1 MVKNKTQLTWR
12 KAKKIIPGGNMLLS
26 KRPEIFLP
34 NKWPAYF
41 KKADGCF
48 VTDLDNKRYL
58 DMSLMGVGT
67 CVLGYSNKEVDRA
80 VAENIKKGNMSTLNC
95 EEEYLLA
102 KKLLKI
108 NKWADMI
115 KLARTGGEA
124 NAIAIRI
131 ARAACAPRKQ
141 NIAICGYHGWHD
153 WYLSANIKNKKN
165 LDKHLLTGLS
175 TKGVPNNL
183 KGTVYPFNFNSISEL
198 TNIVEKNDVGIIKM
212 EIFRSNPPTKE
223 FIETIKYLKK
233 KHKLILIFDECTS
246 GFRETYGGLHKKYN
260 IFPDICIYGKA
271 MGNGYGITG
280 VVGTKDIMDNAQKT
294 FISSTFWTE
303 RVGPTAALKTLEIME
318 KVKSWETISKKGKIF
333 KKRLNKLGKK
343 YNLPL
348 KVVGSLGIPS
358 FNFESDDNL
367 KYKTFITQEMLK
379 SNILAS
385 NVFYISIKHDIKKFN
400 YYFDCLEPIF
410 HKIADCEEGGRKISK
425 LLEGP
430 VCHSTFQRL
439 N

>member
-1 MVKNKTQLTWR
+1 VVKNKTQQTWK

-41 KKADGCF
+41 KKAKGCL
-48 VTDLDNKRYL
+48 VTDLDNKTYL

-67 CVLGYSNKEVDRA
+67 CVLGYSNEQVDKA
-80 VAENIKKGNMSTLNC
+80 VANSINKGNMSTLNC
-95 EEEYLLA
+95 EEEYLLS

-108 NKWADMI
+108 NKWAAMV

-124 NAIAIRI
+124 NAIAVRI
-131 ARAACAPRKQ
+131 ARAASNPKKQ

-165 LDKHLLTGLS
+165 LDKHLLSGLS

-183 KGTVYPFNFNSISEL
+183 KGTVHPFNFNNISEF
-198 TNIVEKNDVGIIKM
+198 TKVIKKNNIGIVKM

-223 FIETIKYLKK
+223 FIDTINYLRE
-233 KHKLILIFDECTS
+233 KHKFILIFDECTS
-246 GFRETYGGLHKKYN
+246 GFRETYGGLHKKFN

-271 MGNGYGITG
+271 MGNGYGITA
-280 VVGTKDIMDNAQKT
+280 VVGKKNIMDNAQQT

-318 KVKSWETISKKGKIF
+318 KIKSWKTVSSKGKYF
-333 KKRLNKLGKK
+333 KKRLNNLAQK
-343 YNLPL
+343 YELPINIF
-348 KVVGSLGIPS
+348 GSNGIPS
-358 FNFESDDNL
+358 FNFDSKNNL

-379 SNILAS
+379 KNILAS
-385 NVFYISIKHDIKKFN
+385 NVVYISVMHNLEKFN
-400 YYFDCLEPIF
+400 NYFESIEKIF
-410 HKIADCEEGGRKISK
+410 EKIADCEKGYKIDK

-430 VCHSTFQRL
+430 VCHTTFQRL

>member
-1 MVKNKTQLTWR
+1 MVKNKTQLLWK

-41 KKADGCF
+41 KEAKGCY
-48 VTDLDNKRYL
+48 VTDLDGKKYL

-67 CVLGYSNKEVDRA
+67 CVLGYSNDDVDKA
-80 VAENIKKGNMSTLNC
+80 VIKNIKKGNMSTLNC

-102 KKLLKI
+102 QKILKL

-115 KLARTGGEA
+115 KFARTGGEA
-124 NAIAIRI
+124 NAIAVRI
-131 ARAACAPRKQ
+131 ARAACSKNKQ

-165 LDKHLLTGLS
+165 LDQHLLSGLS
-175 TKGVPNNL
+175 TKGVPDSL
-183 KGTVYPFNFNSISEL
+183 KGTIYPFSFNNVEEL
-198 TNIVEKNDVGIIKM
+198 TRIVEKKSIGIVKM
-212 EIFRSNPPTKE
+212 EVFRSNPPSKD
-223 FIETIKYLKK
+223 FLSAIKQLKK
-233 KHKLILIFDECTS
+233 KHKFILVFDECTS
-246 GFRETYGGLHKKYN
+246 GFRETYGGIHKKFK
-260 IFPDICIYGKA
+260 IFPDICVYGKA
-271 MGNGYGITG
+271 LGNGYGITAI
-280 VVGTKDIMDNAQKT
+280 VGTKKVMDNAQKT

-318 KVKSWETISKKGKIF
+318 KTKSWETISRKGKNF
-333 KKRLNKLGKK
+333 KKKLTDLGLK
-343 YNLPL
+343 YSLPL
-348 KVVGSLGIPS
+348 NVFGSDGIPA
-358 FNFESDDNL
+358 FNFDSKNNL

-385 NVFYISIKHDIKKFN
+385 NVIYICVKHDLKKFN
-400 YYFDCLEPIF
+400 DYFECLDKIF
-410 HKIADCEEGGRKISK
+410 QKITECEKGYKIDK
-425 LLEGP
+425 FLEGP
-430 VCHSTFQRL
+430 VCHTTFQRL

>member
-1 MVKNKTQLTWR
+1 MVKNKTQQTWK

-41 KKADGCF
+41 KKAKGCY
-48 VTDLDNKRYL
+48 VTDLDNNTYL

-67 CVLGYSNKEVDRA
+67 CVLGYANSQVDKA
-80 VAENIKKGNMSTLNC
+80 VTKNIKKGNMSSLNC
-95 EEEYLLA
+95 EEEYLLS
-102 KKLLKI
+102 KKLLRL
-108 NKWADMI
+108 NKWADMVRF
-115 KLARTGGEA
+115 ARSGGEA
-124 NAIAIRI
+124 NAISVRI
-131 ARAACAPRKQ
+131 ARAACNPKKQ

-153 WYLSANIKNKKN
+153 WYLSANLKNKKN
-165 LDKHLLTGLS
+165 LDQHLLSGLS
-175 TKGVPNNL
+175 TQGVPHNL
-183 KGTVYPFNFNSISEL
+183 KGTVYPFNFNNVAEL
-198 TNIVEKNDVGIIKM
+198 TQTVKKNNIGIVKM
-212 EIFRSNPPTKE
+212 EIFRSNPPSKE
-223 FIETIKYLKK
+223 FLEAIKYLKK
-233 KHKLILIFDECTS
+233 KYKFILVFDECTS

-271 MGNGYGITG
+271 MGNGYGITA
-280 VVGTKDIMDNAQKT
+280 VVGKKEIMDNAQKT

-318 KVKSWETISKKGKIF
+318 KIKSWEKIYKKGKYF
-333 KKRLNKLGKK
+333 KNRLSKIIQK
-343 YNLPL
+343 YDLPINLY
-348 KVVGSLGIPS
+348 GSNGIPS
-358 FNFESDDNL
+358 FTFNSKDNL

-385 NVFYISIKHDIKKFN
+385 NVIYMSVKHSSKMFDDYFN
-400 YYFDCLEPIF
+400 CLESIF
-410 HKIADCEEGGRKISK
+410 EKIADCEKTYKIDK

-430 VCHSTFQRL
+430 VCHATFQRL

>member
-1 MVKNKTQLTWR
+1 MVKNKTQQTWR

-41 KKADGCF
+41 KKAKGCL
-48 VTDLDNKRYL
+48 VTDLDNKTYL

-67 CVLGYSNKEVDRA
+67 CVLGYSNEQVDKA
-80 VAENIKKGNMSTLNC
+80 VVKSINKGNMSTLNC
-95 EEEYLLA
+95 EEEYLLS

-108 NKWADMI
+108 NKWADMV

-131 ARAACAPRKQ
+131 ARAASNPKKQ

-165 LDKHLLTGLS
+165 LDKHLLSGLS

-183 KGTVYPFNFNSISEL
+183 KGTVHPFNFNNISEL
-198 TNIVEKNDVGIIKM
+198 TKVIEKNNIGIVKM

-223 FIETIKYLKK
+223 FIDTIKYLKK
-233 KHKLILIFDECTS
+233 KYQFILIFDECTS
-246 GFRETYGGLHKKYN
+246 GFRETYGGLHKKFD

-271 MGNGYGITG
+271 MGNGYGITA
-280 VVGTKDIMDNAQKT
+280 VVGKKNIMDIAQQT

-303 RVGPTAALKTLEIME
+303 RVGPTAALKTLDIME
-318 KVKSWETISKKGKIF
+318 KSKSWKKVSSKGKYF
-333 KKRLNKLGKK
+333 KKRLKNLAQK
-343 YNLPL
+343 YELPINIF
-348 KVVGSLGIPS
+348 GSNGIPS
-358 FNFESDDNL
+358 FNFNGENNL

-379 SNILAS
+379 KNILAS
-385 NVFYISIKHDIKKFN
+385 NVIYISVMHNLEKFN
-400 YYFDCLEPIF
+400 NYFESIEKIF
-410 HKIADCEEGGRKISK
+410 EKIADCEKGYKIDK
-425 LLEGP
+425 LLEGQ

>member
-1 MVKNKTQLTWR
+1 MVKNKTQNTWK

-41 KKADGCF
+41 KKAKDCF

-67 CVLGYSNKEVDRA
+67 CVLGYSNKEVENA
-80 VAENIKKGNMSTLNC
+80 VIKNIKNGNMSSLNC
-95 EEEYLLA
+95 EEEYLLSE
-102 KKLLKI
+102 KLLTM
-108 NKWADMI
+108 NKWADMV

-124 NAIAIRI
+124 NAISVRI
-131 ARAACAPRKQ
+131 ARAACNPKKQ

-165 LDKHLLTGLS
+165 LDQHLLSGLS

-183 KGTVYPFNFNSISEL
+183 KGTTHPFNFNNIDEL
-198 TNIVEKNDVGIIKM
+198 TKVVEKENIGIVKM
-212 EIFRSNPPTKE
+212 EVYRSNPPSKE
-223 FIETIKYLKK
+223 FLKAIKFLKK
-233 KHKLILIFDECTS
+233 KHKFILIFDECTS
-246 GFRETYGGLHKKYN
+246 GFRETYGGIHKKFN
-260 IFPDICIYGKA
+260 IFPDICVYGKA
-271 MGNGYGITG
+271 LGNGYGITA
-280 VVGTKDIMDNAQKT
+280 VVGRKSVMDHAQTT

-318 KVKSWETISKKGKIF
+318 KTKSWETISKKGKFF
-333 KKRLNKLGKK
+333 KQRLIELGKK
-343 YNLPL
+343 YELPL
-348 KVVGSLGIPS
+348 NVFGSDGIPS
-358 FNFESDDNL
+358 FNFESKNNL

-385 NVFYISIKHDIKKFN
+385 NVIYICIKHDLKKLN
-400 YYFDCLEPIF
+400 EYFDCLDSIF
-410 HKIADCEEGGRKISK
+410 QKIAECERGYKIDK
-425 LLEGP
+425 FLEGP
-430 VCHSTFQRL
+430 VCHTTFQRL